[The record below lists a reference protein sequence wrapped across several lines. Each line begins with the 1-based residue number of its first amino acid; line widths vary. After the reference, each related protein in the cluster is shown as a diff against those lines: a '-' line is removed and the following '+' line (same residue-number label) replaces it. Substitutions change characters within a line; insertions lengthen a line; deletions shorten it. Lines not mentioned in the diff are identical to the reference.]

1 MLNFKKLIKE
11 AHLGNPLNEVDS
23 LNDPALVKARAS
35 QMKRDKIE
43 ADEKAKQAALNKKYG
58 SSFMDKLNA
67 ELDLK
72 GELEDLKQ
80 EREIIMIDMEEE
92 AEPEGGPIA
101 DRYGERLNQID
112 MRIADIQEELDDLR
126 MYESVNEEVT
136 QKQIDDIEDSGNIDI
151 AYKKAM
157 KLLNSLK
164 DKEDESVNEGLE
176 GKPQNYVKYTTQDGE
191 TAKSGLMSKREAI
204 YKERDLVDSG
214 VKKSAVWRIQKHVDL
229 NGKPYTI
236 DTELDKEIDYRKDEK
251 GRPIKEITTT
261 PVSGTKAGFTYSLDN
276 RKYVLTNDVE
286 GAQIGDYT
294 NITLPKGTVLYNL
307 PGGLM
312 ADHESLRQYAKLSGN
327 IYFDKPTYAGI
338 GIRRMPDILTA
349 IENNSNVIEES
360 LNENMGE
367 WPKELTS
374 RYSDE
379 YRFELEK
386 VTPTYQDKPGRAKY
400 RVIDIESGELKGTPV
415 FGTPESLM
423 AFADDLIKPQGGR
436 QSSHFGTNEGTVL
449 ELQNTLRENLK
460 NRLK

>member
-1 MLNFKKLIKE
+1 MKNFKRLIKE
-11 AHLGNPLNEVDS
+11 AYLGNPLNEG
-23 LNDPALVKARAS
+23 
-35 QMKRDKIE
+35 IE
-43 ADEKAKQAALNKKYG
+43 G
-58 SSFMDKLNA
+58 
-67 ELDLK
+67 
-72 GELEDLKQ
+72 
-80 EREIIMIDMEEE
+80 
-92 AEPEGGPIA
+92 
-101 DRYGERLNQID
+101 
-112 MRIADIQEELDDLR
+112 
-126 MYESVNEEVT
+126 T
-136 QKQIDDIEDSGNIDI
+136 
-151 AYKKAM
+151 
-157 KLLNSLK
+157 
-164 DKEDESVNEGLE
+164 
-176 GKPQNYVKYTTQDGE
+176 PQYYVKYTTEDGK
-191 TAKSGLMSKREAI
+191 TAKYDAENKIDAI
-204 YKERDLVDSG
+204 KKEKELVKNGADEEKVS
-214 VKKSAVWRIQKHVDL
+214 VWKIQDHVDL